1 MRRRISRKRG
11 CKAGMAGQGPVLSR
25 RQMDQFIKCP
35 RCFWLEKRHGV
46 ILPAGYPLALNQAM
60 DKLLKEEF
68 DLCRREG
75 RPHAIQDQ
83 HFTALEDG
91 ALDASP
97 CGPVQ
102 ARLFPEI
109 GRLQEW
115 RNNRKGLRWT
125 DPLTEYTLF
134 GAVDD
139 LFQFPDG
146 SLAVVDYKSSGASQI
161 KVYPS
166 YRFQLEVYTF
176 LLEQLGYSTSEYGYL
191 AFFVA
196 RKDDGFLGRLPFQG
210 TLVKVKLKPERV
222 TDLFRE
228 AVALSEADSAP
239 PLGEE
244 CDLCRWS
251 EEAEEALKQQ
261 PLGEP
266 PRKSPARSGP
276 S

>member
-1 MRRRISRKRG
+1 
-11 CKAGMAGQGPVLSR
+11 MAGKGPVLSR

-60 DKLLKEEF
+60 DTLLKQEF

-75 RPHAIQDQ
+75 RPHPIQSQ
-83 HFTALEDG
+83 HVTALEDG
-91 ALDASP
+91 TLDASP

-102 ARLFPEI
+102 ARLFPEAD
-109 GRLQEW
+109 RLQEW
-115 RNNRKGLRWT
+115 RSSRRGLRWT
-125 DPLTEYTLF
+125 DPLTEFTLF

-176 LLEQLGYSTSEYGYL
+176 LLSRMGYATSEDGYL

-196 RKDDGFLGRLPFQG
+196 RKDDGFGGRLPFQG
-210 TLVKVKLKPERV
+210 TLVRVKLKPERV
-222 TDLFRE
+222 VDLFRE
-228 AVALSEADSAP
+228 AAALAEADSAP
-239 PLGEE
+239 LPGEE
-244 CDLCRWS
+244 CDLCRWNA
-251 EEAEEALKQQ
+251 EAEEALKRQ
-261 PLGEP
+261 PDEL
-266 PRKSPARSGP
+266 PRKSPERSGP